1 MIIRAAST
9 LRVIF
14 FCVSI
19 LIMAAF
25 AVAAWFNDSGSVI
38 ALAGVSL
45 IPAPALQKNRRFR
58 FLKNFAPANPATGIA
73 AGAQRD
79 TLPRDFIYNALKLR
93 LQYQVDVAAGGGA
106 DGALAAEQPWSLI
119 RNLQVIGSS
128 SSRTKIANIKDGDL
142 RAQSIL
148 QGFLQHQLPSATAL
162 AIPGIQAAT
171 ICTAE
176 VEIPFYLPRCANP
189 RMAALN
195 CHELSSL
202 EVAID
207 WGGDMDLIVGGTRV
221 TTITNI
227 IAQFHGDE
235 FLDDLSNGTKYAIN
249 MLRKIELTGVTANT
263 ALTQKIEGTN
273 LLRGFLI
280 KQYTRPAGSTVPTP
294 VDTIINGA
302 RIDINGTPKIEYRSS
317 GAAASGWNLLQRDNW
332 DLYSCTAIPVGYA
345 FIDLMRQGQF
355 DELLRES
362 DFTTI
367 QLVLDV
373 NTIANGCINIY
384 PVELIDIN
392 Q

>member
-1 MIIRAAST
+1 MI
-9 LRVIF
+9 LRLTWALRM
-14 FCVSI
+14 I
-19 LIMAAF
+19 LFVFSLLFITGLSL
-25 AVAAWFNDSGSVI
+25 AAWHKDSGSVI
-38 ALAGVSL
+38 ALAGMSL
-45 IPAPALQKNRRFR
+45 VPAPALQKNRRFR
-58 FLKNFAPANPATGIA
+58 FLKNFTPANPATGVA
-73 AGAQRD
+73 AGPQRD

-93 LQYQVDVAAGGGA
+93 LRYQVDVAAGGGA

-119 RNLQVIGSS
+119 RNLQVIASS
-128 SSRTKIANIKDGDL
+128 SSRTKIAVIKDGDL

-148 QGFLQHQLPSATAL
+148 QGFLQHQLPNATGL

-171 ICTAE
+171 ICSAV
-176 VEIPFYLPRCANP
+176 VEIPFYIPRCANP
-189 RMAALN
+189 RMGALN
-195 CHELSSL
+195 CHELNSL

-221 TTITNI
+221 TTLTNI
-227 IAQFHGDE
+227 IAQFSADE
-235 FLDDLSNGTKYAIN
+235 FLDDLSNGSKYAIN

-294 VDTIINGA
+294 VDTLINGV
-302 RIDINGTPKIEYRSS
+302 RVDINGTPKIEYRSS
-317 GAAASGWNLLQRDNW
+317 GAANSGWNLLQRDNF
-332 DLYSCTAIPVGYA
+332 DLYSCLAIPAGYA
-345 FIDLMRQGQF
+345 FLDLMRQGQF

-362 DFTTI
+362 DYTTI

-384 PVELIDIN
+384 PVELIDLN